1 METSCSHAFGGQ
13 IETNKLEETYVQVS
27 APTTPLVSVLK
38 KPVATLT
45 SRSVDAKIAA
55 PIKDFPEP
63 FYPVKLDSIKQ
74 LKDST
79 KKLLCLLEDIQAKT
93 NLNTYPKPDASEV
106 RLVQLPTDDV
116 WMTNTYLN
124 AETTEQTQNKF
135 ETQTKA
141 LNTIYIE
148 GLADSAY
155 AEKVEITQGCSHSDM
170 CNVFED
176 HSIVTTCISWPC
188 KLEYYGDTVTQ
199 NLAASFLYKLAQLEE
214 GRRYLKFTSKVTNDI
229 KKVLRKRGSKL
240 DRNTVELLHA
250 ALNAMHPPMTQHVN
264 GTYQYR
270 HLDEGYGNENYKA
283 LLEFRA
289 YMSIDEVFTHLEL
302 LNNLSGEEKGK
313 MELKNNLSSMLQLFK
328 DMLQQYDNS
337 EMNIIITN
345 ILNNIVSKTMLQE
358 KKESDWPKPMIV
370 ANIATEPIKVKNE
383 IIQLSPLST
392 PPQHYVKKHNKKSN
406 KSRNYLN
413 RGHKH
418 KDSGG
423 PAALNKSKKL
433 IKDRR
438 PIIVVPVE
446 KK

>member
-63 FYPVKLDSIKQ
+63 FYPVKL
-74 LKDST
+74 
-79 KKLLCLLEDIQAKT
+79 
-93 NLNTYPKPDASEV
+93 
-106 RLVQLPTDDV
+106 
-116 WMTNTYLN
+116 
-124 AETTEQTQNKF
+124 
-135 ETQTKA
+135 
-141 LNTIYIE
+141 

-370 ANIATEPIKVKNE
+370 ANIATEIE
-383 IIQLSPLST
+383 DQ
-392 PPQHYVKKHNKKSN
+392 
-406 KSRNYLN
+406 
-413 RGHKH
+413 
-418 KDSGG
+418 
-423 PAALNKSKKL
+423 
-433 IKDRR
+433 
-438 PIIVVPVE
+438 
-446 KK
+446 